1 MTTILLIRHGET
13 AYVASGRLSG
23 RLPGV
28 PLNDKGRQEAAR
40 IAEALRDAPIKAIYS
55 SPIQRA
61 VETAEPLA
69 QALGLPV
76 QIREGLIETNAGNW
90 QGKTL
95 KQVARTKLWK
105 IVMEQPSQ
113 FQFPGGET
121 FLEVQ
126 QRIVQA
132 LDGVAKE
139 HDEKDIVA
147 CFSHGDPI
155 KLAIAH
161 YLCMPLDSFQR
172 IGMNTGSLTIL
183 HLGNTRPHLGPINQ
197 LFDLEWP
204 GPKP

>member
-1 MTTILLIRHGET
+1 MTTILLLRHGET

-23 RLPGV
+23 RMPGV

-76 QIREGLIETNAGNW
+76 QIREGLIETHAGDW
-90 QGKTL
+90 SGRTL
-95 KQVARTKLWK
+95 KQVTRFKLWK
-105 IVMEQPSQ
+105 VCQEQPSQ

-121 FLEVQ
+121 FVDTQ
-126 QRIVQA
+126 QRIVQELDA
-132 LDGVAKE
+132 LAKE
-139 HDEKDIVA
+139 HDEKDIIA

-155 KLAIAH
+155 KLAIAY
-161 YLCMPLDSFQR
+161 YLSMPLDSFQR
-172 IGMNTGSLTIL
+172 VGIDTGSMTIL
-183 HLGNTRPHLGPINQ
+183 RLGNSRPHLGPINHM
-197 LFDLEWP
+197 FNLEWP
-204 GPKP
+204 RPKA